1 MEEFSFKE
9 LYDVS
14 LKATYPFEFCGKEIW
29 KGEVVAAFDKITI
42 ANFKEIKSIAKSKG
56 GFNNNDL
63 IVWESTK
70 EVMINFSQGIFSNEQ
85 FALLNNAKMLNNSNG
100 EKIIISKRE
109 KLNSDEKSLVNLKF
123 SPKDIYIYDENFN
136 KIPHNWVRDN
146 TYTVYEP
153 FKKVVVDYTFEYENN
168 SKIMKIGQQL
178 ISGYLELEGK
188 TRYKDD
194 ESGHVRTGVIKI
206 PKLKLMS
213 ELSIRLGEY
222 ASPVVGAFSGVG
234 YPVGVR
240 GNQTVMEIYF
250 LDDDID
256 SDI

>member
-9 LYDVS
+9 LYDVV
-14 LKATYPFEFCGKEIW
+14 LKTTIPIDLGDKHFEP
-29 KGEVVAAFDKITI
+29 GEVVAIFDKINI
-42 ANFKEIKSIAKSKG
+42 ANLREVKNSVNAKG
-56 GFNNNDL
+56 GFNNANL
-63 IVWESTK
+63 VTWETTK
-70 EVMINFSQGIFSNEQ
+70 EVIFNFSQGVFSKVQ
-85 FALLNNAKMLNNSNG
+85 FGLLNNAKILINENNSFFV
-100 EKIIISKRE
+100 SQRE
-109 KLNSDEKSLVNLKF
+109 FLSSDENCVLHFKYP
-123 SPKDIYIYDENFN
+123 PKDVHIYNEDFGEIYYEIHPNN
-136 KIPHNWVRDN
+136 
-146 TYTVYEP
+146 VYKLKEP
-153 FKKVVVDYTFEYENN
+153 FKKVIVDYVFEYTG
-168 SKIMKIGQQL
+168 KATIMKIGQQL
-178 ISGYLELEGK
+178 TRGYLELEGK

-194 ESGHVRTGVIKI
+194 ESGHVRTGIIKI